1 MRAPRILI
9 GATGSGSGKTT
20 ITCALLEILKRQGKK
35 VQAFKCG
42 PDYIDPMFHRTVL
55 GIPSKNLDTFFTG
68 EKMTAELFMESAVNV
83 DVSVMEGVMGLYD
96 GLGGIRKEGSAYDL
110 ATVTD
115 TPVILIIDAHG
126 MGRSILPLIAGF
138 LSYDTNHL
146 IRGIILNRTSGA
158 FYETI
163 RPEIEK
169 SFPVE
174 VLGYFPNQ
182 KDILLES
189 RHLGLKRPEEIE
201 QIAEMLTKTADM
213 LEKTVDIGRLFA
225 IADGALELPDRD
237 ILTTAEM
244 TSELSD
250 SDILTTTDRVSE
262 LPNSDIITTMDRAS
276 ELPDDS
282 TLEKDSSDNQKAHLQ
297 KNGKRPVI
305 AVSRDEAF
313 CFYYEDNLKALQKA
327 GADIVFFSPLH
338 DGSVPKE
345 ADGLLLLGGYPE
357 LYAKELSQN
366 KTMLLDIREK
376 AERGMPVVAECGG
389 FMYLHQTMEDTEH
402 HVYEMAGVVPG
413 ECFYTGK
420 LVRFGYIE
428 LTEKEANF
436 LPENVSIKGHEFHY
450 FDSTANGDD
459 CVALKPVSGKNY
471 DCVFDKN
478 SCFVGFPHLYY
489 PSAPQFAENFV
500 KKAKNYADRSEVNS

>member
-68 EKMTAELFMESAVNV
+68 EKMTADLFMKSVENA
-83 DVSVMEGVMGLYD
+83 DISVMEGVMGLYD

-115 TPVILIIDAHG
+115 TPVILIVDAHG

-158 FYETI
+158 FFETI
-163 RPEIEK
+163 RPEIER
-169 SFPVE
+169 SFPIA

-201 QIAEMLTKTADM
+201 KMAEMLAKTADM
-213 LEKTVDIGRLFA
+213 LEKTVDIDRLFA
-225 IADGALELPDRD
+225 IAEGA
-237 ILTTAEM
+237 
-244 TSELSD
+244 SELSD
-250 SDILTTTDRVSE
+250 D
-262 LPNSDIITTMDRAS
+262 N
-276 ELPDDS
+276 
-282 TLEKDSSDNQKAHLQ
+282 TLENGSSGDQKVALRETE
-297 KNGKRPVI
+297 KKPVI

-313 CFYYEDNLKALQKA
+313 CFYYEDNLKALQGA
-327 GADIVFFSPLH
+327 GAEIVFFSPLH
-338 DGSVPKE
+338 DNGVPKE

-357 LYAKELSQN
+357 LYAKELSEN
-366 KTMLLDIREK
+366 KPMLADIRKK
-376 AERGMPVVAECGG
+376 AKSAMPIVAECGG
-389 FMYLHQTMEDTEH
+389 FMYLHRTMEDMEH
-402 HVYEMAGVVPG
+402 RIYEMAGVVPG

-428 LTEKEANF
+428 LEEKKANF
-436 LPENVSIKGHEFHY
+436 LPENVNIKGHEFHY
-450 FDSTANGDD
+450 FDSTANGDE
-459 CVALKPVSGKNY
+459 CVALKPVNGKKY
-471 DCVFDKN
+471 DCIFDEK

-500 KKAKNYADRSEVNS
+500 KKAKNYADRKNQKL

>member
-68 EKMTAELFMESAVNV
+68 EKMTADLFMESVENV
-83 DVSVMEGVMGLYD
+83 DISVMEGVMGLYD

-115 TPVILIIDAHG
+115 TPVILIVDAHG

-146 IRGIILNRTSGA
+146 IRGIILNRTSGE
-158 FYETI
+158 FFETI
-163 RPEIEK
+163 RPEIER
-169 SFPVE
+169 SFPIA

-189 RHLGLKRPEEIE
+189 RHLGLKRPEEVE
-201 QIAEMLTKTADM
+201 KMAEMLAKTADM
-213 LEKTVDIGRLFA
+213 LEKTVDIDRLFA
-225 IADGALELPDRD
+225 IAEGA
-237 ILTTAEM
+237 
-244 TSELSD
+244 SELSD
-250 SDILTTTDRVSE
+250 D
-262 LPNSDIITTMDRAS
+262 N
-276 ELPDDS
+276 
-282 TLEKDSSDNQKAHLQ
+282 TLENGSSGDQKVALRETE
-297 KNGKRPVI
+297 KKPMI

-313 CFYYEDNLKALQKA
+313 CFYYEDNLKALQGA
-327 GADIVFFSPLH
+327 GAEIVFFSPLH
-338 DGSVPKE
+338 DNGVPKE

-357 LYAKELSQN
+357 LYAKELSEN
-366 KTMLLDIREK
+366 KPMLADIRKK
-376 AERGMPVVAECGG
+376 AKSAMPIVAECGG
-389 FMYLHQTMEDTEH
+389 FMYLHRTMEDMEH
-402 HVYEMAGVVPG
+402 RIYEMAGVVPG

-428 LTEKEANF
+428 LEEKKANF
-436 LPENVSIKGHEFHY
+436 LPKNVNIKGHEFHY
-450 FDSTANGDD
+450 FDSTANGDE
-459 CVALKPVSGKNY
+459 CVALKPVSEKKY
-471 DCVFDKN
+471 DCIFDEK

-500 KKAKNYADRSEVNS
+500 KKAKNYADRKNQKL

>member
-68 EKMTAELFMESAVNV
+68 EKMTADLFMESVENA
-83 DVSVMEGVMGLYD
+83 DISVMEGVMGLYD

-115 TPVILIIDAHG
+115 TPVILIVDAHG

-158 FYETI
+158 FFETI
-163 RPEIEK
+163 RPEIER
-169 SFPVE
+169 SFPIA

-201 QIAEMLTKTADM
+201 KMAEMLAKTADM
-213 LEKTVDIGRLFA
+213 LEKTVDIDRLFA
-225 IADGALELPDRD
+225 IAEGA
-237 ILTTAEM
+237 
-244 TSELSD
+244 SELSD
-250 SDILTTTDRVSE
+250 SDILTTADEVSE
-262 LPNSDIITTMDRAS
+262 LLDSDILTTTDRAS

-282 TLEKDSSDNQKAHLQ
+282 TSQK
-297 KNGKRPVI
+297 GKRPVI

-313 CFYYEDNLKALQKA
+313 CFYYEDNLKALQGA
-327 GADIVFFSPLH
+327 GAEIVFFSPLH
-338 DGSVPKE
+338 DNGVPKE

-357 LYAKELSQN
+357 LYAKELSEN
-366 KTMLLDIREK
+366 KPMLADIRKK
-376 AERGMPVVAECGG
+376 AKSAMPIVAECGG
-389 FMYLHQTMEDTEH
+389 FMYLHRTMEDMEH
-402 HVYEMAGVVPG
+402 RIYEMAGVVPG

-428 LTEKEANF
+428 LEEKKANF
-436 LPENVSIKGHEFHY
+436 LPENVNIKGHEFHY
-450 FDSTANGDD
+450 FDSTANGDE
-459 CVALKPVSGKNY
+459 CVALKPVNGKKY
-471 DCVFDKN
+471 DCIFDEK

-500 KKAKNYADRSEVNS
+500 KKAKNYADRKNQKL

>member
-68 EKMTAELFMESAVNV
+68 EKMTADLFMESVENA
-83 DVSVMEGVMGLYD
+83 DISVMEGVMGLYD

-115 TPVILIIDAHG
+115 TPVILIVDAHG

-158 FYETI
+158 FFETI
-163 RPEIEK
+163 RPEIER
-169 SFPVE
+169 SFPIA

-201 QIAEMLTKTADM
+201 KMAEMLAKTADM
-213 LEKTVDIGRLFA
+213 LEKTVDIDRLFA
-225 IADGALELPDRD
+225 IAEEA
-237 ILTTAEM
+237 
-244 TSELSD
+244 SELSD
-250 SDILTTTDRVSE
+250 D
-262 LPNSDIITTMDRAS
+262 N
-276 ELPDDS
+276 
-282 TLEKDSSDNQKAHLQ
+282 TLENGSSGEQKVALRETE
-297 KNGKRPVI
+297 KKPVI

-313 CFYYEDNLKALQKA
+313 CFYYEDNLKALQGA
-327 GADIVFFSPLH
+327 GAEIVFFSPLH
-338 DGSVPKE
+338 DNGVPKE

-357 LYAKELSQN
+357 LYAKELSEN
-366 KTMLLDIREK
+366 KPMLADIRKK
-376 AERGMPVVAECGG
+376 AKSAMPIVAECGG
-389 FMYLHQTMEDTEH
+389 FMYLHRTMEDMEH
-402 HVYEMAGVVPG
+402 RIYEMAGVVPG

-428 LTEKEANF
+428 LEEKKANF
-436 LPENVSIKGHEFHY
+436 LPENVNIKGHEFHY
-450 FDSTANGDD
+450 FDSTANGDE
-459 CVALKPVSGKNY
+459 CVALKPVSGKKY
-471 DCVFDKN
+471 DCIFDEK

-489 PSAPQFAENFV
+489 PSAPQFAENFI
-500 KKAKNYADRSEVNS
+500 KKAKNYADRKNQKL

>member
-68 EKMTAELFMESAVNV
+68 EKMTADLFMESVENV
-83 DVSVMEGVMGLYD
+83 DISVMEGVMGLYD

-115 TPVILIIDAHG
+115 TPVILIVDAHG

-158 FYETI
+158 FFETI
-163 RPEIEK
+163 RPEIER
-169 SFPVE
+169 SFPIA

-189 RHLGLKRPEEIE
+189 RHLGLKRPEEVE
-201 QIAEMLTKTADM
+201 KMAEMLAKTADM
-213 LEKTVDIGRLFA
+213 LEKTVDIDRLFA
-225 IADGALELPDRD
+225 IAEGA
-237 ILTTAEM
+237 
-244 TSELSD
+244 SELSD
-250 SDILTTTDRVSE
+250 D
-262 LPNSDIITTMDRAS
+262 N
-276 ELPDDS
+276 
-282 TLEKDSSDNQKAHLQ
+282 TLENGSSGDQKVVLRETE
-297 KNGKRPVI
+297 KKPMI

-313 CFYYEDNLKALQKA
+313 CFYYEDNLKALQGA
-327 GADIVFFSPLH
+327 GAEIVFFSPLH
-338 DGSVPKE
+338 DNSVPKE

-357 LYAKELSQN
+357 LYAKELSEN
-366 KTMLLDIREK
+366 KPMLADIRKK
-376 AERGMPVVAECGG
+376 AKSAMPIVAECGG
-389 FMYLHQTMEDTEH
+389 FMYLHRTMEDMEH
-402 HVYEMAGVVPG
+402 RIYEMAGVVPG

-428 LTEKEANF
+428 LEEKKANF
-436 LPENVSIKGHEFHY
+436 LPKNVNIKGHEFHY
-450 FDSTANGDD
+450 FDSTANGDE
-459 CVALKPVSGKNY
+459 CVALKPVSEKKY
-471 DCVFDKN
+471 DCIFDEK

-500 KKAKNYADRSEVNS
+500 KKAKNYADRKNQKL

>member
-68 EKMTAELFMESAVNV
+68 EKMTTDLFMESVENA
-83 DVSVMEGVMGLYD
+83 DISVMEGVMGLYD

-115 TPVILIIDAHG
+115 TPVILIVDAHG

-158 FYETI
+158 FFETI
-163 RPEIEK
+163 RPEIER
-169 SFPVE
+169 SFPIA

-189 RHLGLKRPEEIE
+189 RHLGLKRPEEVE
-201 QIAEMLTKTADM
+201 KMAEMLAKTADM
-213 LEKTVDIGRLFA
+213 LEKTVDIDRLFA
-225 IADGALELPDRD
+225 IAEGA
-237 ILTTAEM
+237 
-244 TSELSD
+244 SELSD
-250 SDILTTTDRVSE
+250 D
-262 LPNSDIITTMDRAS
+262 N
-276 ELPDDS
+276 
-282 TLEKDSSDNQKAHLQ
+282 TLENGSSGDQKVALRETE
-297 KNGKRPVI
+297 KKPMI

-313 CFYYEDNLKALQKA
+313 CFYYEDNLKALQGA
-327 GADIVFFSPLH
+327 GAEIVFFSPLH
-338 DGSVPKE
+338 DNGVPKE

-357 LYAKELSQN
+357 LYAKELSEN
-366 KTMLLDIREK
+366 KPMLADIRKK
-376 AERGMPVVAECGG
+376 AKSAMPIVAECGG
-389 FMYLHQTMEDTEH
+389 FMYLHRTMEDMEH
-402 HVYEMAGVVPG
+402 RIYEMAGVVPG

-428 LTEKEANF
+428 LEEKKANF
-436 LPENVSIKGHEFHY
+436 LPENVNIKGHEFHY
-450 FDSTANGDD
+450 FDSTANGDE
-459 CVALKPVSGKNY
+459 CVALKPVSGKKY
-471 DCVFDKN
+471 DCIFDEK

-500 KKAKNYADRSEVNS
+500 KKAKNYADRKNQKL

>member
-68 EKMTAELFMESAVNV
+68 EKMTTDLFMESVENA
-83 DVSVMEGVMGLYD
+83 DISVMEGVMGLYD

-115 TPVILIIDAHG
+115 TPVILIVDAHG

-158 FYETI
+158 FFETI
-163 RPEIEK
+163 RPEIER
-169 SFPVE
+169 SFPIA

-189 RHLGLKRPEEIE
+189 RHLGLKRPEEVE
-201 QIAEMLTKTADM
+201 KMAEMLAKTADM
-213 LEKTVDIGRLFA
+213 LEKTVDIDRLFA
-225 IADGALELPDRD
+225 IAEGA
-237 ILTTAEM
+237 
-244 TSELSD
+244 SELSD
-250 SDILTTTDRVSE
+250 D
-262 LPNSDIITTMDRAS
+262 N
-276 ELPDDS
+276 
-282 TLEKDSSDNQKAHLQ
+282 TLENGSSGDQKVALREME
-297 KNGKRPVI
+297 KKPVI

-313 CFYYEDNLKALQKA
+313 CFYYEDNLKALQGA
-327 GADIVFFSPLH
+327 GAEIVFFSPLH
-338 DGSVPKE
+338 DNGVPKE

-357 LYAKELSQN
+357 LYAKELSEN
-366 KTMLLDIREK
+366 KPMLADIRKK
-376 AERGMPVVAECGG
+376 AKSAMPIVAECGG
-389 FMYLHQTMEDTEH
+389 FMYLHRTMEDMEH
-402 HVYEMAGVVPG
+402 RIYEMAGVVPG

-428 LTEKEANF
+428 LEEKKANF
-436 LPENVSIKGHEFHY
+436 LPENVNIKGHEFHY
-450 FDSTANGDD
+450 FDSTANGDE
-459 CVALKPVSGKNY
+459 CVALKPVSEKKY
-471 DCVFDKN
+471 DCIFDEK

-500 KKAKNYADRSEVNS
+500 KKAKNYADRKNQKL

>member
-68 EKMTAELFMESAVNV
+68 DKTTAELFMTSAKNA
-83 DVSVMEGVMGLYD
+83 DISVMEGVMGLYD

-115 TPVILIIDAHG
+115 TPVILVIDAHG

-138 LSYDTNHL
+138 LAYDTNHL
-146 IRGIILNRTSGA
+146 IKGIILNRTSGA
-158 FYETI
+158 FFETI

-169 SFPVE
+169 SFPAA
-174 VLGYFPNQ
+174 VLGYFPNR

-189 RHLGLKRPEEIE
+189 RHLGLKRPEEIDRM
-201 QIAEMLTKTADM
+201 AEKLSKTADI
-213 LEKTVDIGRLFA
+213 LEKTVDIERLIA
-225 IADGALELPDRD
+225 IAESAEELPDAEFRA
-237 ILTTAEM
+237 LTEK
-244 TSELSD
+244 TSESAE
-250 SDILTTTDRVSE
+250 TDM
-262 LPNSDIITTMDRAS
+262 LGKNS
-276 ELPDDS
+276 
-282 TLEKDSSDNQKAHLQ
+282 SSNQKACSQ
-297 KNGKRPVI
+297 ENEKRPVI
-305 AVSRDEAF
+305 AVARDEAF
-313 CFYYEDNLKALQKA
+313 CFYYEDNLKTLERA

-338 DGSVPKE
+338 DDYVPKE
-345 ADGLLLLGGYPE
+345 ANALLLVGGYPE
-357 LYAKELSQN
+357 LYAKELSEN
-366 KTMLLDIREK
+366 KTMLADIKDR
-376 AERGMPVVAECGG
+376 AERKMPIVAECGG
-389 FMYLHQTMEDTEH
+389 FMYLHRTMEDTAH

-413 ECFYTGK
+413 DCFYTGK

-428 LTEKEANF
+428 LTEKEADF
-436 LPENVSIKGHEFHY
+436 LPENVSIKVHEFHY
-450 FDSTANGDD
+450 FDSTANGDG
-459 CVALKPVSGKNY
+459 CVALKPVSGKKY
-471 DCVFDKN
+471 DCIFDKKTI
-478 SCFVGFPHLYY
+478 FVGFPHLYY

-500 KKAKNYADRSEVNS
+500 KKAKNYKLQKSSSGSVTGS

>member
-68 EKMTAELFMESAVNV
+68 EKMTADLFMESVENA
-83 DVSVMEGVMGLYD
+83 DISVMEGVMGLYD

-115 TPVILIIDAHG
+115 TPVILIVDAHG

-158 FYETI
+158 FFETI
-163 RPEIEK
+163 RPEIER
-169 SFPVE
+169 SFPIA
-174 VLGYFPNQ
+174 VLGYFSNQ

-201 QIAEMLTKTADM
+201 KMAEMLAKTADM
-213 LEKTVDIGRLFA
+213 LEKTVDIDRLFA
-225 IADGALELPDRD
+225 IAEGA
-237 ILTTAEM
+237 
-244 TSELSD
+244 SELSD
-250 SDILTTTDRVSE
+250 D
-262 LPNSDIITTMDRAS
+262 N
-276 ELPDDS
+276 
-282 TLEKDSSDNQKAHLQ
+282 TLENGSSGDQKVALRETE
-297 KNGKRPVI
+297 KKPVI

-313 CFYYEDNLKALQKA
+313 CFYYEDNLKALQGA
-327 GADIVFFSPLH
+327 GAEIVFFSPLH
-338 DGSVPKE
+338 DNGVPKE

-357 LYAKELSQN
+357 LYAKELSEN
-366 KTMLLDIREK
+366 KPMLVDIREK
-376 AERGMPVVAECGG
+376 AKSAMPIVAECGG
-389 FMYLHQTMEDTEH
+389 FMYLHRTMEDMEH
-402 HVYEMAGVVPG
+402 RIYEMAGVVPG
-413 ECFYTGK
+413 TCFYTGK

-428 LTEKEANF
+428 LEEKKANF
-436 LPENVSIKGHEFHY
+436 LPENVNIKGHEFHY
-450 FDSTANGDD
+450 FDSTANGDE
-459 CVALKPVSGKNY
+459 CVALKPVSEKKY
-471 DCVFDKN
+471 DCIFDEK

-500 KKAKNYADRSEVNS
+500 KKAKNYADRKNQKL

>member
-1 MRAPRILI
+1 MRTPRILI

-42 PDYIDPMFHRTVL
+42 PDYIDPMFHSTVL

-68 EKMTAELFMESAVNV
+68 EKMTAELFMESAVNA
-83 DVSVMEGVMGLYD
+83 DISVMEGVMGLYD

-115 TPVILIIDAHG
+115 TPVILVIDAHG

-138 LSYDTNHL
+138 LSYDTIHL

-158 FYETI
+158 FFETI

-169 SFPVE
+169 SFPLE

-182 KDILLES
+182 KEILLES
-189 RHLGLKRPEEIE
+189 RHLGLKRPEEVE
-201 QIAEMLTKTADM
+201 KMAELLAKTADM
-213 LEKTVDIGRLFA
+213 LEKTVDIDRLFA
-225 IADGALELPDRD
+225 IAEGASELP
-237 ILTTAEM
+237 
-244 TSELSD
+244 D
-250 SDILTTTDRVSE
+250 SDILTTTDR
-262 LPNSDIITTMDRAS
+262 AS
-276 ELPDDS
+276 ELPEDS
-282 TLEKDSSDNQKAHLQ
+282 TLEKDSYGKQKVHLQ
-297 KNGKRPVI
+297 KSGKRPVI
-305 AVSRDEAF
+305 AVARDEAF
-313 CFYYEDNLKALQKA
+313 CFYYEDNLKALEKA
-327 GADIVFFSPLH
+327 GAEIVFFSPLH

-345 ADGLLLLGGYPE
+345 ADGLLLPGGYPE
-357 LYAKELSQN
+357 LYAKELSEN
-366 KTMLLDIREK
+366 KTMLADIREK
-376 AERGMPVVAECGG
+376 AELAMPIVAECGG

-413 ECFYTGK
+413 DCFYTGK

-428 LTEKEANF
+428 LTEKESNF
-436 LPENVSIKGHEFHY
+436 LPENGSIKGHEFHY

-459 CVALKPVSGKNY
+459 CVALKPVSGKKY